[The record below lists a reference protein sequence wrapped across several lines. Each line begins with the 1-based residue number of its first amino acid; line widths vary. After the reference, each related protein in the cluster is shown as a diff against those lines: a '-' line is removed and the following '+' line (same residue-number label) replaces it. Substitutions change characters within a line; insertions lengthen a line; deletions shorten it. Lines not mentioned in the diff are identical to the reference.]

1 MGTSAT
7 ELSPLRPQ
15 IPDQR
20 LSPRKRLSQPIAIE
34 LLLGKN
40 EAAWLHDVGEGGLSV
55 FGTQPLELGTIT
67 STTFRLPDTDLP
79 IETAGVVAW
88 SNDAGRVGVR
98 FTRVEPDSTLAL
110 RRWLRNGALVASE
123 SSIMKHAP
131 DAELAS
137 RISCLSEV
145 ADLQS
150 VISNEKFDCDAA
162 LNLIVRRMTEL
173 TRASG
178 AAIALCEGQDVVCR
192 ARAGNAPDVGVKLSP
207 TSLSGQCFHSG
218 TIVMLEDSENDTRV
232 NPELCRQLNFRSLLV
247 VPIACAGEIIG
258 IAEVLSPNAGNFA
271 GGDVLV
277 LSFLTDLIASVA
289 LPRFEPDLS
298 ATPPVLPLPFQD
310 LPPVTPEAIEVPDV
324 NLEYP
329 NVAEVAPA
337 IGEAAE
343 LHSVP
348 TIAPIEEPADL
359 EPDETVAAFAS
370 EIPEI
375 VESARWQTARE
386 LTLPI
391 ERAQRDWV
399 SRLLPLAATIIVLL
413 ATAALLAGYYF
424 SRSLNRNRPAPAAP
438 VTAPTPTSTIPST
451 ALSVPVSLPVSESLS
466 SATTARRAEEKISAA
481 PVMRPAPVSQT
492 AAPVS
497 AETELQVIQGSTHRP
512 VVSTDSEVPEA
523 PAVGTIASRGA
534 APLPSSIITA
544 KTATPELQPAVLP
557 SGVVEGKLIRKVLP
571 RYPEMARSAGV
582 SGNVV
587 LSAKIATDGTLQN
600 IKVLSGSPLL
610 REAAIEAARQW
621 RYSPYKLD
629 GKPVETETR
638 ITLNFHR

>member
-20 LSPRKRLSQPIAIE
+20 LSPRKRPSQPIAIE
-34 LLLGKN
+34 LLSGKN

-55 FGTQPLELGTIT
+55 FGSQPLALGTTT
-67 STTFRLPDTDLP
+67 STTFRLPDTDSP
-79 IETAGVVAW
+79 IEAAGVVAW
-88 SNDAGRVGVR
+88 SNDAGRAGVR

-173 TRASG
+173 TRATG
-178 AAIALCEGQDVVCR
+178 AAIALREGQDVVCR

-207 TSLSGQCFHSG
+207 TSLSGQCFRSG

-232 NPELCRQLNFRSLLV
+232 NPDLCRQLNFRSLLV

-298 ATPPVLPLPFQD
+298 ATPPVLPLPFED
-310 LPPVTPEAIEVPDV
+310 LPPVTPEAIEVPDID
-324 NLEYP
+324 LEYL
-329 NVAEVAPA
+329 NVAKVAQA
-337 IGEAAE
+337 LDEAAE
-343 LHSVP
+343 IHSAP
-348 TIAPIEEPADL
+348 IIAPIEESADS
-359 EPDETVAAFAS
+359 ESAETVAAFPS

-375 VESARWQTARE
+375 VESARWQSARE
-386 LTLPI
+386 LTLPM
-391 ERAQRDWV
+391 ESAQRDWV

-438 VTAPTPTSTIPST
+438 VSAPTPTSTIPST
-451 ALSVPVSLPVSESLS
+451 ASSVPVSFPVSESLS
-466 SATTARRAEEKISAA
+466 TPTTPRRAEEKPST
-481 PVMRPAPVSQT
+481 PVMRPAAGYQM
-492 AAPVS
+492 AAPAS
-497 AETELQVIQGSTHRP
+497 ASTELQVIHGSTYRP
-512 VVSTDSEVPEA
+512 VVNTDSAAPEA

-557 SGVVEGKLIRKVLP
+557 SGVIEGKLIRKVLP
-571 RYPEMARSAGV
+571 RYPEMARAAGV

-610 REAAIEAARQW
+610 RQAAIEAARQW